1 MLELKALLLTQGMH
15 GMVSQVEGLA
25 KALGLSYKHQKIELK
40 SFWNLIPPKISPIS
54 ENLVKNKFVCDCKVV
69 ISCGRKSVIPS
80 VALKKRL
87 GNQIFNIHVQDPK
100 VSFKHFDLIVS
111 PEHDNLKGENII
123 NTIGAIHY
131 LNKKEINE
139 NSQYLGIEK
148 DKRRELVAF
157 IIGGPNKYY
166 NYSEKQIH
174 ELFNKVKTLFTPDK
188 FKIIVIPSYR
198 TPENILK
205 IAYNTFSIN
214 HHVVK
219 TIDKSA
225 YLSALSI
232 SNYIVVTCDSTSM
245 ISEAAM
251 TGKPVYIAM
260 MKTFKPTGRFKK
272 FYSQLKDLGITREL
286 EDRVESWSYNSLNEV
301 NRIAPIVKAKM
312 KKHGINREHQ

>member
-25 KALGLSYKHQKIELK
+25 KALGLSYKHQTIELK
-40 SFWNLIPPKISPIS
+40 SFWNYIPPKISPIT
-54 ENLVKNKFVCDCKVV
+54 ENLVKNKFVCDCKII

-80 VALKKRL
+80 ISLKKRL
-87 GNQIFNIHVQDPK
+87 GNQIFNIHIQDPK
-100 VSFKHFDLIVS
+100 VSFEHFDLIVS

-139 NSQYLGIEK
+139 NSKYLGIEK

-188 FKIIVIPSYR
+188 FKIVVIPSYR

-219 TIDKSA
+219 TIDKKA
-225 YLSALSI
+225 YLSALAI

-245 ISEAAM
+245 ISEAAI

-260 MKTFKPTGRFKK
+260 MKSFKPTGRFKK

-286 EDRVESWSYNSLNEV
+286 EDRIESWSYNNLNEV

-312 KKHGINREHQ
+312 KKHGII

>member
-15 GMVSQVEGLA
+15 GMISQVEGLA

-54 ENLVKNKFVCDCKVV
+54 ENLVKNKFVCDCKVI

-80 VALKKRL
+80 IALKKRL
-87 GNQIFNIHVQDPK
+87 GNQIFNIHIQDPK
-100 VSFKHFDLIVS
+100 ISFKHFDLIVS
-111 PEHDNLKGENII
+111 PEHDNLNGENII
-123 NTIGAIHY
+123 NTTGAIHY
-131 LNKKEINE
+131 LTKKEIMD
-139 NSQYLGIEK
+139 NSQYLAIEK

-166 NYSEKQIH
+166 KYSEKQIH

-205 IAYNTFSIN
+205 MAFNTFN
-214 HHVVK
+214 DDHHVVK
-219 TIDKSA
+219 TIDKKA
-225 YLSALSI
+225 YLSALAI

-245 ISEAAM
+245 ISEAAI

-260 MKTFKPTGRFKK
+260 MRSFKPTGRFKS
-272 FYSQLKDLGITREL
+272 FYSQFKSLGIVKEL
-286 EDRVESWSYNSLNEV
+286 NDNVDNWSYDKLDEV
-301 NRIAPIVKAKM
+301 NRIAPIIKEKM
-312 KKHGINREHQ
+312 KKNGII

>member
-54 ENLVKNKFVCDCKVV
+54 ENLVKNKFVCDCKII

-80 VALKKRL
+80 IALKKRL
-87 GNQIFNIHVQDPK
+87 GNQIFNIHIQDPK
-100 VSFKHFDLIVS
+100 VSFEHFDLIVS
-111 PEHDNLKGENII
+111 PEHDRLKGENII
-123 NTIGAIHY
+123 NTTGAIHY
-131 LNKKEINE
+131 LTKKEIND
-139 NSQYLGIEK
+139 NSKYLGIEK
-148 DKRRELVAF
+148 DKRKELVAF

-174 ELFNKVKTLFTPDK
+174 ELFNKVKTLFTVDK

-205 IAYNTFSIN
+205 IAFNTFSIN

-219 TIDKSA
+219 NIDKKA
-225 YLSALSI
+225 YLSALAI

-245 ISEAAM
+245 ISEAAI

-260 MKTFKPTGRFKK
+260 MKSFKPTGRFKK

-312 KKHGINREHQ
+312 KKHGII

>member
-54 ENLVKNKFVCDCKVV
+54 ENLVKNKFVCDCKVI

-80 VALKKRL
+80 IALKKRL
-87 GNQIFNIHVQDPK
+87 GNQIFNIHIQDPK
-100 VSFKHFDLIVS
+100 VSFQHFDLIVS
-111 PEHDNLKGENII
+111 PEHDRLKGENII
-123 NTIGAIHY
+123 NTTGAIHY
-131 LNKKEINE
+131 LTKKEINE
-139 NSQYLGIEK
+139 NSNYLGIEK
-148 DKRRELVAF
+148 DKRKESVAF

-166 NYSEKQIH
+166 NYSEKHIH

-205 IAYNTFSIN
+205 IAFNTFSIN

-219 TIDKSA
+219 NIDKKA
-225 YLSALSI
+225 YLSALAI

-260 MKTFKPTGRFKK
+260 MKSFKPTGRFKK

-286 EDRVESWSYNSLNEV
+286 DDRVESWSYNKLNEV

-312 KKHGINREHQ
+312 KKHGII

>member
-54 ENLVKNKFVCDCKVV
+54 ENLVKNKFVCDCKII

-80 VALKKRL
+80 IALKKRL
-87 GNQIFNIHVQDPK
+87 GNQIFNIHIQDPK
-100 VSFKHFDLIVS
+100 VSFEHFDLIVS
-111 PEHDNLKGENII
+111 PEHDRLRGENII
-123 NTIGAIHY
+123 NTTGAIHY
-131 LNKKEINE
+131 LTKKEIND
-139 NSQYLGIEK
+139 NSKYLGIEK
-148 DKRRELVAF
+148 DKRKELVAF

-166 NYSEKQIH
+166 NFSEKQIH
-174 ELFNKVKTLFTPDK
+174 ELFNKVKALFTPDK

-205 IAYNTFSIN
+205 IAFNTFSIN

-219 TIDKSA
+219 NIDKKA
-225 YLSALSI
+225 YLSALAI

-260 MKTFKPTGRFKK
+260 MKSFKPTGRFKK

-312 KKHGINREHQ
+312 KKHGII

>member
-15 GMVSQVEGLA
+15 GMISQVEGLA
-25 KALGLSYKHQKIELK
+25 KGLGLSYKHQKIELK

-87 GNQIFNIHVQDPK
+87 GNQIFNIHIQDPK
-100 VSFKHFDLIVS
+100 ISFKHFDLIVS

-123 NTIGAIHY
+123 NTTGAIHY
-131 LNKKEINE
+131 LTKKEIMD

-148 DKRRELVAF
+148 DKRKELVAF
-157 IIGGPNKYY
+157 VIGGPNKYY
-166 NYSEKQIH
+166 KYSEKQIH
-174 ELFNKVKTLFTPDK
+174 ELFNRVKTLFTPDK

-205 IAYNTFSIN
+205 KAFNTFN
-214 HHVVK
+214 MDHHVIK
-219 TIDKSA
+219 TIDKKA
-225 YLSALSI
+225 YLSALAI

-260 MKTFKPTGRFKK
+260 MKSFKPTGRFKK
-272 FYSQLKDLGITREL
+272 FYSQLRDLGITREL
-286 EDRVESWSYNSLNEV
+286 ENTVESWSYNKLNEV
-301 NRIAPIVKAKM
+301 TRIAPIVKTKM
-312 KKHGINREHQ
+312 KKNGII

>member
-54 ENLVKNKFVCDCKVV
+54 ENLVKNKFVCDCKII

-80 VALKKRL
+80 IALKKRL
-87 GNQIFNIHVQDPK
+87 GNQIFNIHIQDPK
-100 VSFKHFDLIVS
+100 VSFEHFDLIVS
-111 PEHDNLKGENII
+111 PEHDRLRGENII
-123 NTIGAIHY
+123 NTTGAIHY
-131 LNKKEINE
+131 LTKKEIND
-139 NSQYLGIEK
+139 NSKYLGIEK
-148 DKRRELVAF
+148 DKRKELVAF

-174 ELFNKVKTLFTPDK
+174 ILFNKVKTLFTPDK

-205 IAYNTFSIN
+205 IAFNTFSIN

-219 TIDKSA
+219 NIDKKA
-225 YLSALSI
+225 YLSALAI

-260 MKTFKPTGRFKK
+260 MKSFKPTGRFKK

-286 EDRVESWSYNSLNEV
+286 EDRVESWSYNRLNEV

-312 KKHGINREHQ
+312 KKHGII